1 MLSLISSTINMIK
14 ALELNTLSVVRD
26 AYSRDYP
33 EESLKNLVWLVWA
46 IEKVICLQEKHVG
59 VRPLH

>member
-1 MLSLISSTINMIK
+1 MIK